1 MKKVIRALNTIMT
14 TVVAFFLCR
23 SVFYI
28 WDYFANPDAYAMW
41 SSPWYTAML
50 WLGVFTLVVVV
61 ACSVI
66 KAVIKH
72 RIQKEESTPA
82 E

>member
-1 MKKVIRALNTIMT
+1 MKKAIRALNTIMI
-14 TVVAFFLCR
+14 TVLAFFLCR

-28 WDYFANPDAYAMW
+28 WDYFADPNAYAMW

-50 WLGVFTLVVVV
+50 WLGVYTLAVILV
-61 ACSVI
+61 CSVI

-72 RIQKEESTPA
+72 RAKKEE
-82 E
+82 

>member
-1 MKKVIRALNTIMT
+1 MKKGIRVLNTIMI
-14 TVVAFFLCR
+14 TVVTFFLCR

-50 WLGVFTLVVVV
+50 WLGAFTLVVVV
-61 ACSVI
+61 VCSVI
-66 KAVIKH
+66 KAVIKY